1 MTGRILYSY
10 GDTQQLFGILHFVG
24 VLYLISGFSSISSIT
39 VFTVF
44 CFCFLCYVTRSIKH
58 IEARI

>member
-10 GDTQQLFGILHFVG
+10 GDTKQLFGILHFVG
-24 VLYLISGFSSISSIT
+24 VLHLISGFSSIFSSS
-39 VFTVF
+39 VS
-44 CFCFLCYVTRSIKH
+44 CFLCYVTPSIKH

>member
-24 VLYLISGFSSISSIT
+24 VLHLISGFSSILSIPLLLSF
-39 VFTVF
+39 VSVSF
-44 CFCFLCYVTRSIKH
+44 VTLPEVLNI
-58 IEARI
+58 